1 MSNSAVLNNF
11 PKNSATYLKKLSA
24 NNNRDWFEKNR
35 ELYNS
40 DFLEPAINFV
50 VAMGDKL
57 RAISPEIHA
66 IPKIDKSIFRLHRDV
81 RFSKNKDPYKTNM
94 GLYFWDGPGKKMESS
109 GYYFHLEPKKFGV
122 GGGMYVFSKGHLKK
136 FRDVVSDAT
145 KGKEL
150 DSIVKK
156 ITKKGIYTV
165 NGKHYKKTPRGYD
178 PNSKFNEYLLYNGI
192 YAWYD
197 GKKLSEI
204 GGANT
209 INQIYKMF
217 KDMSPLHNWLVKNL
231 L

>member
-1 MSNSAVLNNF
+1 MTTSPNLKNF
-11 PKNSATYLKKLSA
+11 PKNSAAYLRKFAA
-24 NNNRDWFEKNR
+24 NNNREWFEQNR
-35 ELYNS
+35 NLYDA

-57 RAISPEIHA
+57 RTISPEIHA

-81 RFSKNKDPYKTNM
+81 RFSKNKEPYKTNM

-109 GYYFHLEPKKFGV
+109 GYYFHLESKKFGV
-122 GGGMYVFSKGHLKK
+122 GGGMYVFSKEHLKK
-136 FRDVVSDAT
+136 FRDVVSDLI

-156 ITKKGIYTV
+156 ITKNGIYTV

-178 PNSKFNEYLLYNGI
+178 PNGKYSEYLLYKGI
-192 YAWYD
+192 YAWYN
-197 GKKLSEI
+197 GKKLGEL

-209 INQIYKMF
+209 ISQIYKMF
-217 KDMSPLHNWLVKNL
+217 KDMSPLHNWLVKNIL
-231 L
+231 